1 MKNLKF
7 SILAAAT
14 ILFATSCE
22 KDSVPTPVNEEEVIT
37 SVVLQLTTATGATVT
52 LKSKD
57 IDGDGPGLPVFSQ
70 VGTVQKG
77 TNYLGTV
84 SFLNEQK
91 NPAEDI
97 TVEVKAEG
105 DEHQIFFTS
114 PAGLGTI
121 AYDDLD
127 VNGKPIGLKFKLAT
141 AATANATAQNLSV
154 TLIHK
159 PIKTAAG
166 VVGGNIA
173 NAGGATDAA
182 VTFPVVLLN

>member
-14 ILFATSCE
+14 ILFAASCD
-22 KDSVPTPVNEEEVIT
+22 KDDPIPVNEEEVIT
-37 SVVLQLTTATGATVT
+37 TVIVRLTTAAGATVT
-52 LKSKD
+52 LTSKD
-57 IDGDGPGLPVFSQ
+57 IDGDGPGMPVVTQ
-70 VGTVQKG
+70 TGTVQKG

-91 NPAEDI
+91 TPVDDI
-97 TVEVKAEG
+97 TAEVKAEG
-105 DEHQIFFTS
+105 DEHQVFYMTAS
-114 PAGLGTI
+114 TLGTI

-127 VNGKPIGLKFKLAT
+127 TNGKPVGLKFKLTT
-141 AATANATAQNLSV
+141 AATANTTPQNLAV

-159 PIKTAAG
+159 PVKTAVG

-173 NAGGATDAA
+173 NAGGATDAE
-182 VTFPVVLLN
+182 VTYRVVLAD